1 MKVRRRKYK
10 ISEKKEGYWPSF
22 VDAMTAT
29 TLVFFFLMIVSI
41 GMTSIFSDDIAK
53 NRQDLY
59 NRIDKSLAD
68 MNVSED
74 IIKFNRDA
82 GAIEVYSETTFEK
95 NKDIVKAQGK
105 DVADKL
111 ENIFYNLFSKDGNED
126 TIAKN
131 IDYIEVVGHTDY
143 AGSTSKGRMLSSKR
157 AAAFLNEMVP
167 ENSEL
172 EKSFGNKFK
181 SSGMSEFESYGAK
194 NGDNDFKDVI
204 SWTDAGYDEN
214 TPPNKAA
221 RKIEIRIIFNND
233 ELEKLLGDRMKIN
246 NK

>member
-53 NRQDLY
+53 NREEVY
-59 NRIDKSLAD
+59 NIISRSLD
-68 MNVSED
+68 EMGVKED
-74 IIKFNRDA
+74 VIKFNEEA
-82 GAIEVYSETTFEK
+82 GTIDIYSETTFES
-95 NKDIVKAQGK
+95 NKFDVKPTGK
-105 DVADKL
+105 KAAL
-111 ENIFYNLFSKDGNED
+111 QLQEIFYNLFSSKDGGD
-126 TIAKN
+126 KILKS

-143 AGSTSKGRMLSSKR
+143 AGETTDGRLLSSQR

-167 ENSEL
+167 VESEI
-172 EKSFGNKFK
+172 EKAFGNKFK
-181 SSGMSEFESYGAK
+181 SSGMSEFESYGK
-194 NGDNDFKDVI
+194 GNGDKNFQDVI
-204 SWTDAGYDEN
+204 ARGDKYNPGLPE
-214 TPPNKAA
+214 NKAA

-233 ELEKLLGDRMKIN
+233 ELEKILGDRMKG